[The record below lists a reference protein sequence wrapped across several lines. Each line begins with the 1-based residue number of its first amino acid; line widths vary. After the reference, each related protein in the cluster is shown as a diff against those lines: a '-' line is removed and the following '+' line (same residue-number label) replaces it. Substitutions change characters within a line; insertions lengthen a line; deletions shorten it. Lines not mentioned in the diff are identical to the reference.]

1 MKTLNYPHCVICDD
15 VVFLSESNL
24 YCRPAFETY
33 LENVIVNINDNGV
46 IDICGDEVQ
55 YDIVFNKTKIS
66 DLNETPQEN
75 YINHYKGFKL
85 FGFYLIKPYDYVNP
99 GWYRLKER
107 KTKRITINKYK
118 LEVVN

>member
-1 MKTLNYPHCVICDD
+1 MKTLNYPHCVVCDD

-33 LENVIVNINDNGV
+33 LENVTVNINDNGV

-85 FGFYLIKPYDYVNP
+85 FGFYLIKPYDYVKP

-118 LEVVN
+118 LDFVN

>member
-1 MKTLNYPHCVICDD
+1 MKTLNYPHCVVCDD
-15 VVFLSESNL
+15 VVFLSESKL

-33 LENVIVNINDNGV
+33 LENVTVNINDNGV

-85 FGFYLIKPYDYVNP
+85 FGFYLIKPYDYVKP

-118 LEVVN
+118 LDFVN

>member
-15 VVFLSESNL
+15 VVFLSESKL
-24 YCRPAFETY
+24 SCRPAFETY

-85 FGFYLIKPYDYVNP
+85 FGFYLIKPYDYVKP

>member
-85 FGFYLIKPYDYVNP
+85 FGFYLIKPYDYVKP

>member
-15 VVFLSESNL
+15 VVFLSESKL
-24 YCRPAFETY
+24 SCRPAFETY

-85 FGFYLIKPYDYVNP
+85 FGFYLIKPYDYVKP
-99 GWYRLKER
+99 GWYRLKKR

-118 LEVVN
+118 LEVLN